1 MLKTIH
7 HFSQNSFV
15 EKVKKSKEEENSE
28 VNLGQQMPKCR
39 LYGSR
44 CYVRLE
50 FVRQFKSE
58 LARQLEGVVFE
69 KKKVHNLT

>member
-39 LYGSR
+39 LYY
-44 CYVRLE
+44 YVCFCQQKL
-50 FVRQFKSE
+50 
-58 LARQLEGVVFE
+58 
-69 KKKVHNLT
+69 KKIYFAKKN